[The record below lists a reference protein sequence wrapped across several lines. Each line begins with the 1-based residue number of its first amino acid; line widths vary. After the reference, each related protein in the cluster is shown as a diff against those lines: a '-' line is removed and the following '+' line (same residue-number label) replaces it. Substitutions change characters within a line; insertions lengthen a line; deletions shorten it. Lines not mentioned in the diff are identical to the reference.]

1 MRSRYGTRGKGNLRR
16 VTVWTGAGYNIFFQE
31 TLTRQGVVASY
42 EIDEED
48 RGIYKFRVRMVN
60 PIGMPGP
67 ILYSPYAGTCYAVLS
82 VNQAW

>member
-1 MRSRYGTRGKGNLRR
+1 MRSPYGTRGKGNLRR
-16 VTVWTGAGYNIFFQE
+16 VTVWTGAGFLQE
-31 TLTRQGVVASY
+31 ALTRQCVAASY
-42 EIDEED
+42 EIGEED
-48 RGIYKFRVRMVN
+48 RGMHKFRVRMVN